1 MEMEAKEELHD
12 ATGERE
18 KLWDGFEDREESE
31 VETEDL
37 NCLLDST
44 DPPAQTHLSGCKRF
58 ACTISLSQEP
68 HYCKF
73 TTDKQKDKQHSE
85 AFTSWEVGRSFGH

>member
-1 MEMEAKEELHD
+1 MGTSLSVEAKEELQD

-37 NCLLDST
+37 NC
-44 DPPAQTHLSGCKRF
+44 F
-58 ACTISLSQEP
+58 ACTISLSEKP
-68 HYCKF
+68 HFCKF

-85 AFTSWEVGRSFGH
+85 AFTS

>member
-1 MEMEAKEELHD
+1 MGTSLSMEAKEELQD
-12 ATGERE
+12 ATGELE

-37 NCLLDST
+37 NCLLDPT

-58 ACTISLSQEP
+58 ACTISLSEER

-73 TTDKQKDKQHSE
+73 TTDKQKDKQHPE
-85 AFTSWEVGRSFGH
+85 AFTS

>member
-1 MEMEAKEELHD
+1 VLGLGSMGTSLSVEAEELRD
-12 ATGERE
+12 AAGELE

-37 NCLLDST
+37 NCLLDPT

-58 ACTISLSQEP
+58 A
-68 HYCKF
+68 
-73 TTDKQKDKQHSE
+73 
-85 AFTSWEVGRSFGH
+85 R